1 MPSPVSCR
9 GERQP
14 PREEATHVSESFEF
28 DAPDHFTTGAV
39 GPAGQRVFYLQAR
52 QARRLVTLKCEKEQ
66 VRALADYLAGFLAR
80 LPAAAAEAPGDS
92 ALIEP
97 VEAIW
102 TIGAL
107 GAGYDQDAGR
117 VVLEARELTEE
128 DSEEEPAVARLHI
141 TRGQAAVFVERVRAL
156 VQAGRPICP
165 ACHQPKDPDGHV
177 CPRGNGHVVR
187 PHA

>member
-1 MPSPVSCR
+1 M
-9 GERQP
+9 
-14 PREEATHVSESFEF
+14 SESFEF
-28 DAPDHFTTGAV
+28 DAPDHFTAGAV

-52 QARRLVTLKCEKEQ
+52 QARRLLTLKCEKEQ
-66 VRALADYLAGFLAR
+66 VRALGDYLAGFLAR
-80 LPAAAAEAPGDS
+80 LPTASGEAPADS

-97 VEAIW
+97 AEAAW
-102 TIGAL
+102 TISAL

-128 DSEEEPAVARLHI
+128 DTEEEPAVARFHI
-141 TRGQAAVFVERVRAL
+141 TRAQAAAFVERVRTL

-165 ACHQPKDPDGHV
+165 ACHQPKDPDGHI
-177 CPRGNGHVVR
+177 CPRSNGHVVR

>member
-1 MPSPVSCR
+1 M
-9 GERQP
+9 
-14 PREEATHVSESFEF
+14 SESFEF
-28 DAPDHFTTGAV
+28 DAPDHFTAGAV

-66 VRALADYLAGFLAR
+66 VRALGDYLAGLLAR
-80 LPAAAAEAPGDS
+80 LPETSEMAPVDS

-97 VEAIW
+97 LDAVW

-107 GAGYDQDAGR
+107 GAGYDQDTGR
-117 VVLEARELTEE
+117 VVLEAREQTEE
-128 DSEEEPAVARLHI
+128 DSEDEPAVARVHI
-141 TRGQAAVFVERVRAL
+141 TRAHAVALVERVRAL